1 MAVDEGALE
10 EGSRLRPMFASLG
23 EITRSDGSVVFCQEL
38 SHSVPWKNTKIQGSN
53 SCIVPSKNTKML
65 VSNCDIIPQ
74 LWYNTPQKVQQFN
87 KGSVT
92 SKIFDFDNC

>member
-38 SHSVPWKNTKIQGSN
+38 SHTVPCKYTMAVIM
-53 SCIVPSKNTKML
+53 VA
-65 VSNCDIIPQ
+65 V
-74 LWYNTPQKVQQFN
+74 
-87 KGSVT
+87 
-92 SKIFDFDNC
+92 